1 MKKVLVIL
9 TGGTIGSKSEN
20 GIVDVSSEAAYSII
34 NLYYEKYGRDTEFD
48 VIQPINILSENIT
61 ADVWIDLC
69 NCLDNIN
76 CDDYR
81 GIIICHGSDTLTYTS
96 NVVGM
101 LYNKLPLPIVL
112 IASNYE
118 LDNEKSN
125 GIINFRSAVCLIKKG
140 VRGVFVA
147 YSNDKGDNDIYI
159 ATRIIES
166 DPYFDQYR
174 SFDGKPWGRIVDDSL
189 VVNMSPSVEELNSFK
204 PLSIQ
209 RPENFNNRVMLIRP
223 YPDMDY
229 SNINLEGVNAVVHY
243 MYHSATACVAG
254 DNTSI
259 INFAKRCK
267 ELGVKFYAASF
278 KDRNIE
284 RAYMSSRE
292 FLNENVMPLFN
303 ISAEA
308 SYIKVLIA
316 ENTKGF
322 DINETVYFE
331 NM

>member
-9 TGGTIGSKSEN
+9 TGGTIGSTSQN
-20 GIVDVSSEAAYSII
+20 GAVDVSSETAYVIT
-34 NLYYEKYGRDTEFD
+34 NLYYDKYGRDIEFD
-48 VIQPINILSENIT
+48 VVQPVNILSENIT
-61 ADVWIDLC
+61 SNIWLELC
-69 NCLDNIN
+69 NCLDNVN
-76 CDDYR
+76 CNKYS

-125 GIINFRSAVCLIKKG
+125 GIINFRSAVSLIKKG
-140 VRGVFVA
+140 IRGVFVA
-147 YSNDKGDNDIYI
+147 YSDDKGDNNIYI
-159 ATRIIES
+159 ATRIIEAE
-166 DPYFDQYR
+166 PYLDQYG
-174 SFDGKPWGRIVDDSL
+174 SFDGKPWGKIVDDRL
-189 VVNMSPSVEELNSFK
+189 VVNMFPSIEELNSFK
-204 PLSIQ
+204 PFNIQ
-209 RPENFNNRVMLIRP
+209 RPECFKNKVMLIRP

-229 SNINLEGVNAVVHY
+229 SNIKIDGVSAVVHY

-267 ELGVKFYAASF
+267 EYGVKLYAASF

-284 RAYMSSRE
+284 RAYVSSKE
-292 FLNENVMPLFN
+292 ILNENVIPLFN

-308 SYIKVLIA
+308 AYVKVLIA
-316 ENTKGF
+316 ENSRNF
-322 DINETVYFE
+322 DVNKTIYFE
-331 NM
+331 SL

>member
-1 MKKVLVIL
+1 MKKILVIL

-20 GIVDVSSEAAYSII
+20 GTVDVSSEAAYSII
-34 NLYYEKYGRDTEFD
+34 NLYYDKYGRDSEFD
-48 VIQPINILSENIT
+48 VIQPVNTLSENIT
-61 ADVWIDLC
+61 TDIWIDLS
-69 NCLDNIN
+69 NCLENVN
-76 CDDYR
+76 CNNYR

-101 LYNKLPLPIVL
+101 LYNRLPLPIVL

-125 GIINFRSAVCLIKKG
+125 GIINFRSAVCVIKS
-140 VRGVFVA
+140 VLRGVFVA

-166 DPYFDQYR
+166 DPYLDQYR
-174 SFDGKPWGRIVDDSL
+174 SFDGKPWGKIVEDRL
-189 VVNMSPSVEELNSFK
+189 IVNMPPGIEELNYFNSLNISSPDSFK
-204 PLSIQ
+204 
-209 RPENFNNRVMLIRP
+209 NKVMLIRP

-229 SNINLEGVNAVVHY
+229 SNINLDGVSAVVHY

-254 DNTSI
+254 ENTSI

-267 ELGVKFYAASF
+267 ECGVKLYAASF

-292 FLNENVMPLFN
+292 ILKEGVIPLFN
-303 ISAEA
+303 ISPEA
-308 SYIKVLIA
+308 AYIKVLIG
-316 ENTKGF
+316 ENSEDF
-322 DINETVYFE
+322 DINKTIYFE
-331 NM
+331 SL

>member
-20 GIVDVSSEAAYSII
+20 GTVDVSPAAAYSII
-34 NLYYEKYGRDTEFD
+34 SRYYDKYGRDTEFD

-61 ADVWIDLC
+61 ADIWLDLC
-69 NCLDNIN
+69 NCLDNVN
-76 CDDYR
+76 YSEYS

-101 LYNKLPLPIVL
+101 LYNKMSLPIVL

-125 GIINFRSAVCLIKKG
+125 GIINFRSAVCLIKTG

-147 YSNDKGDNDIYI
+147 YSNDKGENDIYI

-174 SFDGKPWGRIVDDSL
+174 SFDGKPWGRIIEDSL
-189 VVNMSPSVEELNSFK
+189 VVNMSPSVEELNSFDS
-204 PLSIQ
+204 LNTR
-209 RPENFNNRVMLIRP
+209 RPENFSNKVMLIRP

-229 SNINLEGVNAVVHY
+229 SNIKLDGVSAVVHY

-267 ELGVKFYAASF
+267 ECGVKFYAASF

-292 FLNENVMPLFN
+292 ILTENVIPLFN

-308 SYIKVLIA
+308 AYVKVLIA

-322 DINETVYFE
+322 DINKTVYFE